1 MNTQHQNVTV
11 TVNFVGGENGSRT
24 FSAGQTVG
32 QIIDALE
39 EVVGTEV
46 TVLYNRTPIRGE
58 MGETQVKEGDEFI
71 VAPRR
76 SNGTGDDG
84 QSQTLSVKFIRAGAE
99 QTVHVVPNGTTLGEL
114 FDFLAAEGGLDVAE
128 VSLVYSS
135 QGRVSVG
142 PSVDFGAPVHDGDQ
156 LIATPRRSNG

>member
-11 TVNFVGGENGSRT
+11 TVNFVGGENGNRT

-76 SNGTGDDG
+76 SNGQG
-84 QSQTLSVKFIRAGAE
+84 QTLSVKFIRAGAE